1 MDKLKIRPFEY
12 KMHILSILDHG
23 EVYPAK
29 VLSITED
36 SILESFQLGAEHL
49 TSVSLAAGIAN
60 QLSVQHMILNS
71 FKNLACASIASGFGF
86 KEADVL
92 ANAAKSAVAVAAPVA
107 SAPKAEAKKE
117 EKVEE
122 EEVDMDMGDLFGY

>member
-1 MDKLKIRPFEY
+1 
-12 KMHILSILDHG
+12 MHILKVLDNG

-36 SILESFQLGAEHL
+36 SIIESFQAGAQNM
-49 TSVSLAAGIAN
+49 TAISLSAGIAN

-92 ANAAKSAVAVAAPVA
+92 ANAAKSAVAVAAPA
-107 SAPKAEAKKE
+107 KGDAPKAAAKKE

-122 EEVDMDMGDLFGY
+122 EEADMDMGDLFGY